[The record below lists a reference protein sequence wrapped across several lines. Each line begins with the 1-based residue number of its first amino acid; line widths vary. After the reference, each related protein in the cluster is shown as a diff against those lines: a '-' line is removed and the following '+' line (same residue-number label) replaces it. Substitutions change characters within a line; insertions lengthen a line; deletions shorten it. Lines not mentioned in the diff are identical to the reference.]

1 MSSLPV
7 LDYGLL
13 VSNDPLSRASFIES
27 LRGALADFGFFYI
40 SNTGLDRQTFFDAVF
55 AASKGFFALPLDEK
69 MKISNIHRY
78 DDDYC
83 VSSNAPTRRTQ
94 DTS

>member
-1 MSSLPV
+1 
-7 LDYGLL
+7 
-13 VSNDPLSRASFIES
+13 
-27 LRGALADFGFFYI
+27 
-40 SNTGLDRQTFFDAVF
+40 
-55 AASKGFFALPLDEK
+55 

-83 VSSNAPTRRTQ
+83 VSSHHAPTRSTQ